1 MDIKAVNHICP
12 PINGGHEHRA
22 ANYQERKS
30 IEKNNPKL
38 LDDYKLCLICNPR
51 QSIVLN
57 KHMYCPDYK
66 RKVIIKLNREHIK
79 IMHRVFDKYFI
90 PTELRIMIIKLSTI
104 INIYHDFDTLNNE
117 TLNHML
123 QCRNCATDLLYTI
136 SDNIC
141 PHHIMCRKILR
152 DNIEPYGLINFN
164 NF

>member
-12 PINGGHEHRA
+12 PINGGHEHRT

-38 LDDYKLCLICNPR
+38 LDNPDLCLICNP
-51 QSIVLN
+51 QKQISLN
-57 KHMYCPDYK
+57 KHMYCVNCK
-66 RKVIIKLNREHIK
+66 KEVIIKLNREQIK
-79 IMHRVFDKYFI
+79 MVYRVFDKYSI

-104 INIYHDFDTLNNE
+104 INIYHDYDTLNNE
-117 TLNHML
+117 SLNHML

-141 PHHIMCRKILR
+141 PHHIMCRNKLMSAT
-152 DNIEPYGLINFN
+152 EPYELINFN